1 MARQTP
7 RRSKS
12 IIAIIVA
19 ALGLGSGGAWL
30 ARSGH
35 GLSSSAT
42 PAQGSLRVNIN
53 TSTLTE
59 LESIPGIGAA
69 RAKHVVAGRPYKSV
83 DELIEVSGI
92 GPKSLQDL
100 RPYVKV
106 DGETEKLR

>member
-1 MARQTP
+1 MTKQRAR
-7 RRSKS
+7 RNKS

-30 ARSGH
+30 ARNGSSG
-35 GLSSSAT
+35 SST
-42 PAQGSLRVNIN
+42 PVQGTLRVNIN

-59 LESIPGIGAA
+59 LESIPGIGEA
-69 RAKHVVAGRPYKSV
+69 RAKHVVAGRPYTSV
-83 DELIEVSGI
+83 DELIKVSGI
-92 GPKSLQDL
+92 GPKSLEDL

>member
-1 MARQTP
+1 MTKRAAR
-7 RRSKS
+7 RNKS
-12 IIAIIVA
+12 VIAIIVA

-35 GLSSSAT
+35 NADAT
-42 PAQGSLRVNIN
+42 PVQGTLRVNIN

-59 LESIPGIGAA
+59 LESIPGIGEA
-69 RAKHVVAGRPYKSV
+69 RAKHVVAGRPYATV
-83 DELIEVSGI
+83 DELLKVSGI
-92 GPKSLQDL
+92 GPKSLEDL

>member
-1 MARQTP
+1 MTKRAT
-7 RRSKS
+7 RRNKS
-12 IIAIIVA
+12 VIAMIIA

-35 GLSSSAT
+35 DSAGSAT
-42 PAQGSLRVNIN
+42 VSQGTLRVNIN

-59 LESIPGIGAA
+59 LESSPGIGEE

-83 DELIEVSGI
+83 DELIKVSGI
-92 GPKSLQDL
+92 GPRSLEDL

-106 DGETEKLR
+106 DGQTENLR